1 MSGAAWHAAGM
12 TTREFSDAVAEFES
26 HRSRLF
32 SLAYRM
38 LGSASEA
45 EDIVQDTYLRW
56 SAADVSAVRTPAAW
70 LTKVMTNLCI
80 NHLTSARARRE
91 RYVGPWLPE
100 PVLTGAA
107 ALAGADRLGPLE
119 TAEQR
124 ESVTFALLTLMERL
138 TPAERAV
145 FVLREAFGHSHREI
159 ADAVGV
165 DEVHSRQLLRRAQ
178 EQLGH
183 PRRHFE
189 VDEGQRRK
197 LVERFFAAT
206 VEGDLA
212 GLEALLADDVIAWAD
227 GGGKVTAARRPITG
241 REKVLRYLVGM
252 AGQLEASLFHIEF
265 EEVNGEAA
273 VVVHTSAEGSTGAA
287 GSGTRVLFAVVV
299 PEFRGGLI
307 SGVRTVVS
315 PGKLAFAAAQLV

>member
-1 MSGAAWHAAGM
+1 M
-12 TTREFSDAVAEFES
+12 TTGEADAVAEFAS

-45 EDIVQDTYLRW
+45 EDLVQDTYLRW
-56 SAADVSAVRTPAAW
+56 SAADTSEIRTPAAW
-70 LTKVMTNLCI
+70 LTRVMTNLCI
-80 NHLTSARARRE
+80 NHLTSARVRRE
-91 RYVGPWLPE
+91 QYVGPWLPE
-100 PVLTGAA
+100 PVLTGAG
-107 ALAGADRLGPLE
+107 ALAGATGAAGLGPLE

-165 DEVHSRQLLRRAQ
+165 DEAHSRQLLRRAQ
-178 EQLGH
+178 QQLGN

-189 VDEGQRRK
+189 VDEKLRRK

-206 VEGDLA
+206 VQGDLA
-212 GLEALLADDVIAWAD
+212 GLEALLADDVVAWAD
-227 GGGKVTAARRPITG
+227 GGGTVSAARRPVTG
-241 REKVLRYLVGM
+241 RDKVLRYLVGL
-252 AGQLEASLFHIEF
+252 AGWLEAPEFHYAF
-265 EEVNGEAA
+265 GEVNGEVAVMVHVSAA
-273 VVVHTSAEGSTGAA
+273 AAGEGSAVGD
-287 GSGTRVLFAVVV
+287 GEGERVLFAVVV
-299 PEFRGGLI
+299 PEFRDGLV
-307 SGVRTVVS
+307 SGVRTVLS
-315 PGKLAFAAAQLV
+315 PAKLAFAAGQMV